1 MKKETK
7 MITGIVLAVVIILA
21 LVWVVYQSVKSEPAN
36 INAVNELPNENMG
49 FENEVNYLSDNV
61 VANETAQN
69 EIANEVVNEV
79 SDETSNDKQEATE
92 NDNSSSGSESEV
104 VSGTTTS
111 REEKAVGLAKQYY
124 EEEYGSADEVYFIC
138 QEINSDGRYIVRA
151 GNADSGT
158 NMFLYVNI
166 DKGEVSE
173 N

>member
-7 MITGIVLAVVIILA
+7 TITTIVLAVVIILA
-21 LVWVVYQSVKSEPAN
+21 LIWGLYATFGVEESSVNPAN
-36 INAVNELPNENMG
+36 NLSNESIG
-49 FENEVNYLSDNV
+49 LSDTSNS
-61 VANETAQN
+61 VAENAITNTETQ
-69 EIANEVVNEV
+69 NEVVNEV
-79 SDETSNDKQEATE
+79 ANEVVEEEANEQEATE
-92 NDNSSSGSESEV
+92 NDNSSSESESEV

-111 REEKAVGLAKQYY
+111 REEKAVELAKQYY
-124 EEEYGSADEVYFIC
+124 EEEYGSTDEVYFTSK
-138 QEINSDGRYIVRA
+138 EINSDWRYIVRT